1 MASALTHCQKERGLS
16 QWLACVHEEEEEEED
31 EDEDEDEEAAAAVYE
46 DEEEDED
53 EEETITIEEVCPPG
67 RRRYFSILFLVDASL
82 GRLYSI
88 PVPHYSFFYPSFAPL
103 SPIRPPDGLFA
114 RDAPVARAKITGANA
129 EEEKEKHGINPVL
142 SKDCLSQLSGS
153 KDQLNING

>member
-1 MASALTHCQKERGLS
+1 VASALTHCQKERGLS
-16 QWLACVHEEEEEEED
+16 QWLACVHEEEEEEE
-31 EDEDEDEEAAAAVYE
+31 EEEDEEAVAAAVYE
-46 DEEEDED
+46 DEDED

-67 RRRYFSILFLVDASL
+67 RRRCFPIFFLVDASL
-82 GRLYSI
+82 DRLYST
-88 PVPHYSFFYPSFAPL
+88 PVPLYSFFYPSFAPL

-129 EEEKEKHGINPVL
+129 EEEKEKHGTNPVL
-142 SKDCLSQLSGS
+142 SKDCLSRLSGS